1 MWTSP
6 TLTPVFILVILAVK
20 QIEGRERDYRALT
33 YKTTLTVKTTSTVNI
48 NSIIFLKGSY

>member
-20 QIEGRERDYRALT
+20 QIEGWLT
-33 YKTTLTVKTTSTVNI
+33 YKTTLTVKTII
-48 NSIIFLKGSY
+48 NSPQSILIQTFSSDERFQ

>member
-20 QIEGRERDYRALT
+20 QIEGRDKGTDIYNNMNF
-33 YKTTLTVKTTSTVNI
+33 YNMI
-48 NSIIFLKGSY
+48 YSI